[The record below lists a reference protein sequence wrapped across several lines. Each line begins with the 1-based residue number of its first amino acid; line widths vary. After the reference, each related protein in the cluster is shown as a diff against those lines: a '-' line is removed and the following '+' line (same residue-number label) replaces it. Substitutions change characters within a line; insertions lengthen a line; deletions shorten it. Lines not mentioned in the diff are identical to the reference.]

1 MLRLRVKEA
10 LAEKKVSQSVLSH
23 RAFISLN
30 TIQEMVHDPYRD
42 VKLST
47 LDKIAEALGVPITE
61 LYERVEEK
69 GEE

>member
-1 MLRLRVKEA
+1 MLRLRVKEV
-10 LAEKKVSQSVLSH
+10 LAEKKVSQSALSH

-30 TIQEMVHDPYRD
+30 TIQEMIHDPYRD

-47 LDKIAEALGVPITE
+47 LDKIAEALGVSIIE

-69 GEE
+69 SS